1 MKDTPPRIIAT
12 PDVQEICL
20 NNAHYPMPE
29 PVNELTADPRLH
41 WAIDTPCFSGDALVP
56 YVCCFGHITRREQGR
71 AYVVCAELVYARNT
85 TVLVACRRHAK
96 REQR

>member
-1 MKDTPPRIIAT
+1 MTPKPPRIVAP

-20 NNAHYPMPE
+20 NSAHYPMPE

-71 AYVVCAELVYARNT
+71 AYVLCT
-85 TVLVACRRHAK
+85 TYTPDSRGYPCRSHAK

>member
-1 MKDTPPRIIAT
+1 MTKPPRIVAP

-20 NNAHYPMPE
+20 NSAHYPMPE

-56 YVCCFGHITRREQGR
+56 YVCDLGHITRREKGR
-71 AYVVCAELVYARNT
+71 AYVLCEEGKLRPEYG
-85 TVLVACRRHAK
+85 CRRHAK